1 MEFNILETIDSLIVA
16 VIYLV
21 VSFALF
27 FIGKIIYQ
35 LIHRSINVDDELVEK
50 DNLAFSFA
58 NVGYYIGLVL
68 VILGV
73 YASGDGISH
82 ITEDLI
88 DVAIYGLL
96 SIILLNLSVII
107 SDKLIL
113 RKFSLKKEII
123 EDQNAGA
130 GIIEGSFC
138 VANGLILYGVMAGN
152 EDSFIEIMILWA
164 IAQVVFMLVGFVY
177 NLITPYDVLKHIEK
191 DNIAVGIGFS
201 GAVIAIANLVRY
213 GIQMEADNWIL
224 VGENLLLETGIGLL
238 MLPIVRFLT
247 DKILLPKRK
256 LTDEIVNQEK
266 PNIGA
271 AVIEAFAYIG
281 GSLLI
286 CASFS

>member
-1 MEFNILETIDSLIVA
+1 MEFNILETIDNLIVA

-21 VSFALF
+21 VSFTLF

-73 YASGDGISH
+73 YASSDGISH

-152 EDSFIEIMILWA
+152 EDSFLEIMILWA

-191 DNIAVGIGFS
+191 DNVAVGVGFS

-266 PNIGA
+266 PNVGA

>member
-152 EDSFIEIMILWA
+152 EDSFLEIMILWA

>member
-1 MEFNILETIDSLIVA
+1 MEFNILETIDNLIVA

-21 VSFALF
+21 VSFTLF

-152 EDSFIEIMILWA
+152 EDSFLEIMILWA

-191 DNIAVGIGFS
+191 DNVAVGVGFS

-266 PNIGA
+266 PNVGA

>member
-1 MEFNILETIDSLIVA
+1 MEFNILETIDSLVVA

-73 YASGDGISH
+73 YSGDGISH

-88 DVAIYGLL
+88 DVAVYGLL

-138 VANGLILYGVMAGN
+138 VANGLILYGVMSGN

-177 NLITPYDVLKHIEK
+177 NLITPYNVLKHIEK
-191 DNIAVGIGFS
+191 DNVAVGIGFS
-201 GAVIAIANLVRY
+201 GAVIAIANLVRF